1 MAKKRFVLDTNVLL
15 HDPSVIYKFEDN
27 VLVIS
32 PVVLEELDALK
43 IQSRSVSADAR
54 QVIRLL
60 DVLLD
65 DVDPEVLRSQGIKR
79 NEEGGLLVIPTL
91 LSGSDLM
98 SELANGNNDKRI
110 IRDALLLQKMDTEK
124 QPLTPSQISKT
135 KAKGTDPGYLET
147 IFVSKDINARLIA
160 RSAGLKSED
169 YKASQVK
176 NESDEMAT
184 GFLTPNPDEVWN
196 VPFECNEKEYRFD
209 RKAMNDVLGVDVY
222 PHLMIQMAEDEY
234 LHIVEVTESSVIAI
248 FRKESEAPDAYS
260 IEPIGIRQAA
270 ALEVLAD
277 LDIPL
282 IILTGTAGSGK
293 TLLTLA
299 SGLQMKMEPNSKV
312 FNKIIAS
319 RAANDLDKDIGF
331 LPGTEEEKVSPWL
344 GAIRDNIEVLYA
356 DADEGAL
363 ESAVELT
370 ERHIQYRSINFMRGR
385 SIQDSYFI
393 LDEAQNLTPHQI
405 KTLVTRIGKGSKI
418 VVLGDSTQIDNPF
431 LSQYSSGLTYLIEKM
446 KDSPL
451 SAHIHLQGSPRSALS
466 EDAGNR
472 L

>member
-15 HDPSVIYKFEDN
+15 HDPSVIQKFEDN
-27 VLVIS
+27 ILVIS

-43 IQSRSVSADAR
+43 VQSRSVSADAR

-65 DVDPEVLRSQGIKR
+65 DVDTDVLRSQGIKR
-79 NEEGGLLVIPTL
+79 NEEGGVLVIPTL

-98 SELANGNNDKRI
+98 SELASGNNDKRI
-110 IRDALLLQKMDTEK
+110 IRDALLLQKIDEEK
-124 QPLTPSQISKT
+124 SPPSPTKSAKKSKAT
-135 KAKGTDPGYLET
+135 QTGHLET

-160 RSAGLKSED
+160 RSAGLKAED

-176 NESDEMAT
+176 NESEEMST
-184 GFLTPNPDEVWN
+184 GFLTPNPDEIWN
-196 VPFECNEKEYRFD
+196 CPFECNEKEYRFD
-209 RKAMNDVLGVDVY
+209 RKALSEALGLNIY
-222 PHLMIQMAEDEY
+222 PHLMIQMSEEDY
-234 LHIVEVTESSVIAI
+234 LHIVEVTEESAIAI
-248 FRKESEAPDAYS
+248 YRKESESPEAYS
-260 IEPIGIRQAA
+260 IEPIGVRQAA
-270 ALEVLAD
+270 TLEVLAD

-282 IILTGTAGSGK
+282 VILTGTAGSGK

-299 SGLQMKMEPNSKV
+299 SGLQMKIEPETRA

-331 LPGTEEEKVSPWL
+331 LPGTESEKVEPWL
-344 GAIRDNIEVLYA
+344 GAIQDNIEVLYA
-356 DADEGAL
+356 DADPEAL
-363 ESAVELT
+363 ESAIEMT

-385 SIQDSYFI
+385 SFQDSYMI

-418 VVLGDSTQIDNPF
+418 VVLGDLSQIDNPF
-431 LSQYSSGLTYLIEKM
+431 LSEYSSGLTYLIEKM
-446 KDSPL
+446 KDSKL
-451 SAHIHLQGSPRSALS
+451 CAHIHLQGSPRSALS

>member
-43 IQSRSVSADAR
+43 TQSRSVSADAR

-65 DVDPEVLRSQGIKR
+65 DVDPEVLRSQGINR

-98 SELANGNNDKRI
+98 SELASGNNDKRI
-110 IRDALLLQKMDTEK
+110 IRDALLLQKMDQEK
-124 QPLTPSQISKT
+124 NPPNPSKAAKSKVT
-135 KAKGTDPGYLET
+135 GVAPGSLET

-176 NESDEMAT
+176 SESEEMST

-196 VPFECNEKEYRFD
+196 VPFECNEKEYRFE
-209 RKAMNDVLGVDVY
+209 RAPLNEALGVDVY
-222 PHLMIQMAEDEY
+222 PHLMIEMSEEDY
-234 LHIVEVTESSVIAI
+234 LHIIEVKEDSVIAAYRTI
-248 FRKESEAPDAYS
+248 KETPDAYS
-260 IEPIGIRQAA
+260 IEPIGVRQAA
-270 ALEVLAD
+270 TLQVLAD
-277 LDIPL
+277 PEIPL
-282 IILTGTAGSGK
+282 VILTGTAGSGK
-293 TLLTLA
+293 TLLALA
-299 SGLQMKMEPNSKV
+299 SGLEMKMEPASKI
-312 FNKIIAS
+312 FNKIIAA
-319 RAANDLDKDIGF
+319 RAASGLDEDIGF

-344 GAIRDNIEVLYA
+344 GAIRDNLEVIYA
-356 DADEGAL
+356 DADPAAL
-363 ESAVELT
+363 ESSIELT

-393 LDEAQNLTPHQI
+393 LDEGQNLTPHQI
-405 KTLVTRIGKGSKI
+405 KTLVTRIGKGSKM
-418 VVLGDSTQIDNPF
+418 VVLGDLSQIDNPF
-431 LSQYSSGLTYLIEKM
+431 LSQYSSGLTYLIENM

-451 SAHIHLQGSPRSALS
+451 CAHINLKGSPRSPLS